1 MEKTL
6 ERILALKSFN
16 RVNEVLSPLSKKK
29 ISKLFQKII
38 ALDYDGYFSLRERL
52 TKIKDEMYEFKD
64 NYSNN
69 YYSKINSFEHLFDE
83 DEEEDEDEDE
93 DDENE
98 YSYDQLANNIFQD
111 VDDNTELI
119 IDRYLEDLFRLI
131 INESIFM

>member
-1 MEKTL
+1 MEKSL

-16 RVNEVLSPLSKKK
+16 RVNEVLSPLSEKK

-69 YYSKINSFEHLFDE
+69 YSSKNNFFEHLFDE
-83 DEEEDEDEDE
+83 DEDEDEDE
-93 DDENE
+93 IDENE
-98 YSYDQLANNIFQD
+98 NSYDQLANNIFQD
-111 VDDNTELI
+111 VDDNNELI

-131 INESIFM
+131 MNENIFM